1 MENKKYK
8 DNRIVVLRFLAC
20 LLITN
25 SHCGDLYPISL
36 LAIGG
41 GQGNV
46 IFFVLSGYCLANIN
60 IGFREWIKR
69 RANRILPATI
79 IFLLLRIILIDGKSE
94 FANTDFSVL
103 IKRYVDLY
111 WFVFAILLY
120 YVIFY
125 FAIKGQSIKKYIGVL
140 CAYALIYIVSYVF
153 GMDLSTFCVEL
164 EGFSLFKVLFYFG
177 PFFSGG
183 IIRKIINNK
192 NMQNVRKYSKFYFV
206 GGICGILV
214 WAMEYIEILIYN
226 SAYKYQFLIH
236 LGIYIFGINVL
247 LYMLSISDIKIRNE
261 NKLWRCVQLIGDS
274 TLSIY
279 LMQVTFKPLCIGIPM
294 PFNFLIFWLMALI
307 GGCIYTMVKE
317 KINKRIEELS

>member
-60 IGFREWIKR
+60 IGFREWIKK

-164 EGFSLFKVLFYFG
+164 EGFSLF
-177 PFFSGG
+177 
-183 IIRKIINNK
+183 
-192 NMQNVRKYSKFYFV
+192 
-206 GGICGILV
+206 
-214 WAMEYIEILIYN
+214 
-226 SAYKYQFLIH
+226 
-236 LGIYIFGINVL
+236 NVL

>member
-1 MENKKYK
+1 
-8 DNRIVVLRFLAC
+8 
-20 LLITN
+20 
-25 SHCGDLYPISL
+25 
-36 LAIGG
+36 
-41 GQGNV
+41 
-46 IFFVLSGYCLANIN
+46 
-60 IGFREWIKR
+60 
-69 RANRILPATI
+69 
-79 IFLLLRIILIDGKSE
+79 
-94 FANTDFSVL
+94 
-103 IKRYVDLY
+103 
-111 WFVFAILLY
+111 
-120 YVIFY
+120 
-125 FAIKGQSIKKYIGVL
+125 
-140 CAYALIYIVSYVF
+140 
-153 GMDLSTFCVEL
+153 MDLSTFCVEL

-183 IIRKIINNK
+183 VIRKIINNK
-192 NMQNVRKYSKFYFV
+192 NMQKVRKYSKFYFV

>member
-60 IGFREWIKR
+60 IGFREWIKK

-111 WFVFAILLY
+111 WFVFAI
-120 YVIFY
+120 V
-125 FAIKGQSIKKYIGVL
+125 VL
-140 CAYALIYIVSYVF
+140 CYFLFCNKGTEYKKIHRGAVCICVNIYSIICF
-153 GMDLSTFCVEL
+153 WN
-164 EGFSLFKVLFYFG
+164 GF
-177 PFFSGG
+177 
-183 IIRKIINNK
+183 IN
-192 NMQNVRKYSKFYFV
+192 
-206 GGICGILV
+206 IL
-214 WAMEYIEILIYN
+214 
-226 SAYKYQFLIH
+226 
-236 LGIYIFGINVL
+236 
-247 LYMLSISDIKIRNE
+247 
-261 NKLWRCVQLIGDS
+261 C
-274 TLSIY
+274 
-279 LMQVTFKPLCIGIPM
+279 
-294 PFNFLIFWLMALI
+294 
-307 GGCIYTMVKE
+307 
-317 KINKRIEELS
+317 